1 MIVSID
7 GVIKVVNDIKITA
20 HDGMVVEAHETDDG
34 TNMTVKNDAATY
46 KVERKKLI
54 HVLPE
59 GHIETTHA

>member
-1 MIVSID
+1 MIVSVD
-7 GVIKVVNDIKITA
+7 GINKVVDDIKIVA
-20 HDGMVVEAHETDDG
+20 HDGMIVEIHETNDG